1 MTGTTPS
8 EKRTLVA
15 GPAWTMRELLTKA
28 RERFGPDAAR
38 YKTRQELLEAL
49 GLVAA
54 TIPEATAPV
63 EAAPAVKVAE
73 PLVVRDFFLPPTKR

>member
-1 MTGTTPS
+1 
-8 EKRTLVA
+8 
-15 GPAWTMRELLTKA
+15 MRELLTKA

-54 TIPEATAPV
+54 SVSEPPAPPV
-63 EAAPAVKVAE
+63 AAPSVKAAA